1 MKKTRGK
8 KSRATVPLRII
19 IMMMII
25 LMMIMTVISK
35 TMMLNVQDGDDDG
48 DRGLLHSQD
57 QQVPV
62 RAEP

>member
-1 MKKTRGK
+1 M
-8 KSRATVPLRII
+8 
-19 IMMMII
+19 
-25 LMMIMTVISK
+25 MMIMTVISK

-48 DRGLLHSQD
+48 DRGLLHAQD